1 MPKGK
6 VSGLSKAAQ
15 SACMSSKR
23 NRVIGMPAPYLRRIW
38 LEPSR
43 IADRA
48 AYPFCLPFLQ
58 DEFELS
64 FDRAITII
72 VGENGTGKST
82 LLEGIAV
89 FAGYDEAGG
98 GKGYMSVDHSK
109 ALEKMD
115 GRLSSALRASWLPKI
130 TNGWFFRAESFFSVA
145 RYLDEVNLE
154 EFPDV
159 PGGIPPDFLSHSH
172 GEGFLLFFEERCQ
185 KQGIFIFD
193 EPESALSPA
202 RQMEFLKL
210 MRRMDNSQNCQIIMA
225 THSPVLMAYPNARL
239 LRLSKYGLEP
249 VTVEQTDHY
258 KVMRE
263 FCADPAGFVEAA
275 IDE

>member
-1 MPKGK
+1 MA
-6 VSGLSKAAQ
+6 SR
-15 SACMSSKR
+15 R
-23 NRVIGMPAPYLRRIW
+23 NRTIDMSAPYLRRIW
-38 LEPSR
+38 LDPSR
-43 IADRA
+43 IDDRA

-64 FDRAITII
+64 FDRPITII

-82 LLEGIAV
+82 FLEGVAV
-89 FAGYDEAGG
+89 LAGFDEAGG
-98 GKGYMSVDHSK
+98 GKGYMPVDHSNAIEAMGGK
-109 ALEKMD
+109 
-115 GRLSSALRASWLPKI
+115 LSSAFRASWLPKV

-145 RYLDEVNLE
+145 RYLDEAARDAISG
-154 EFPDV
+154 P
-159 PGGIPPDFLSHSH
+159 PPPDFLSHSH
-172 GEGFLLFFEERCQ
+172 GEGFLRFFEERCQ
-185 KQGIFIFD
+185 RQGIFIFD

-210 MRRMDNSQNCQIIMA
+210 MRRMDQSGRCQIIMA
-225 THSPVLMAYPNARL
+225 THSPMLMAYPDARL

-249 VTVEQTDHY
+249 VTVKETDHY

-263 FCADPAGFVEAA
+263 FCADPAGFVEAV

>member
-1 MPKGK
+1 MA
-6 VSGLSKAAQ
+6 SR
-15 SACMSSKR
+15 R
-23 NRVIGMPAPYLRRIW
+23 NRPINLPAPYLRRIW
-38 LEPSR
+38 LDPSC

-58 DEFELS
+58 DDFELS
-64 FDRAITII
+64 FDRSITII

-82 LLEGIAV
+82 FLEGVAV
-89 FAGYDEAGG
+89 LAGYDEAGG
-98 GKGYMSVDHSK
+98 GKGYMPVDHSN
-109 ALEKMD
+109 ALEVMG

-145 RYLDEVNLE
+145 RYLDEVSS
-154 EFPDV
+154 PYA
-159 PGGIPPDFLSHSH
+159 DFLSHSH
-172 GEGFLLFFEERCQ
+172 GEGFMRFFEERCQ
-185 KQGIFIFD
+185 RQGIYIFD

-210 MRRMDNSQNCQIIMA
+210 MRRMDQSGHCQIIMA
-225 THSPVLMAYPNARL
+225 THSPMLMAYPDARL

-249 VTVEQTDHY
+249 VTVKETDHY

-275 IDE
+275 IEE